1 MKRLWKRLLIP
12 IASGLFLLLIMIFI
26 IYETIVSVLV
36 LFNSQSQPAGYNLPP
51 FVTDDM
57 MQAFFETQKEYGI
70 PVSSGVAQLIA
81 ESGFGSYGP
90 GGEAGQGLSS
100 LAYKYHNLFGIKY
113 FSGDRFASGSVNM
126 ITGEETTGGDL
137 DIITAA
143 FSIYPTYGD
152 CIRQRARMLSL
163 EPYYSRTIA
172 KYKNPNDGSYTVT
185 LANSFMSGIREAG
198 WATDTSYVT
207 KCVTHMQTYN
217 LYQFDNMTWEDYQNG
232 QASSGGGTTPGSGYL
247 ANPCPVAYISSEFGG
262 RTSPGGIGSTNHKG
276 RDYAAPSGTPIYAA
290 ADGSVIQT
298 SYNNVRGYYIQI
310 NHGNGLKTL
319 YQHCS
324 RYVVAKGQKV
334 NKGQIIAYV
343 GNTGASTGPHLHFE
357 VWENDVPVDPRNY
370 L

>member
-1 MKRLWKRLLIP
+1 MA
-12 IASGLFLLLIMIFI
+12 IAYSIFNPDNAPG
-26 IYETIVSVLV
+26 ES
-36 LFNSQSQPAGYNLPP
+36 
-51 FVTDDM
+51 
-57 MQAFFETQKEYGI
+57 AFF
-70 PVSSGVAQLIA
+70 AQ
-81 ESGFGSYGP
+81 
-90 GGEAGQGLSS
+90 
-100 LAYKYHNLFGIKY
+100 N
-113 FSGDRFASGSVNM
+113 AS
-126 ITGEETTGGDL
+126 TL
-137 DIITAA
+137 LTA
-143 FSIYPTYGD
+143 
-152 CIRQRARMLSL
+152 
-163 EPYYSRTIA
+163 
-172 KYKNPNDGSYTVT
+172 
-185 LANSFMSGIREAG
+185 IREAG

-334 NKGQIIAYV
+334 NK
-343 GNTGASTGPHLHFE
+343 T
-357 VWENDVPVDPRNY
+357 
-370 L
+370 

>member
-137 DIITAA
+137 DIITLLQ
-143 FSIYPTYGD
+143 SHN
-152 CIRQRARMLSL
+152 C
-163 EPYYSRTIA
+163 
-172 KYKNPNDGSYTVT
+172 
-185 LANSFMSGIREAG
+185 
-198 WATDTSYVT
+198 
-207 KCVTHMQTYN
+207 
-217 LYQFDNMTWEDYQNG
+217 
-232 QASSGGGTTPGSGYL
+232 
-247 ANPCPVAYISSEFGG
+247 
-262 RTSPGGIGSTNHKG
+262 
-276 RDYAAPSGTPIYAA
+276 
-290 ADGSVIQT
+290 
-298 SYNNVRGYYIQI
+298 
-310 NHGNGLKTL
+310 
-319 YQHCS
+319 
-324 RYVVAKGQKV
+324 
-334 NKGQIIAYV
+334 
-343 GNTGASTGPHLHFE
+343 
-357 VWENDVPVDPRNY
+357 
-370 L
+370 